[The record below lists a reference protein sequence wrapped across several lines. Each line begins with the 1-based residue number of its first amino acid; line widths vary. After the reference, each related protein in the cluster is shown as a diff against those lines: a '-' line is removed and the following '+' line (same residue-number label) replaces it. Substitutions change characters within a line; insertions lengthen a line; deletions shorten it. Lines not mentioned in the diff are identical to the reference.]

1 MPRRLCL
8 ASEEAAVWLK
18 KSKRFITFLL
28 CVVCF
33 TAGLYTGQ
41 NREQNKLLAILEAD
55 AKAWERNQYGAR
67 LSAEET
73 ATALFD
79 ALHSEHVSPN
89 PTPKHT
95 APTLNLLAAAVD
107 ISTPKPT
114 ANPTARPAVTPMPT
128 VNTAEV
134 RQQYESVR
142 ASWSTT
148 PKPTTKPMHTARPY
162 SDRVHYVTARPATA
176 TPKPTAKPPVTPTP
190 RPADTSSAVFW
201 LEDALSTKI
210 TAWVTGDSANVRR
223 GASTSYGVVEKLYYG
238 EKLYITSKTASNGW
252 YKVQTQS
259 GNTGYVSAKLISTSQ
274 PTARNSSGGST
285 SGGSSSQ
292 QSRTVYVSR
301 TGECYHSYAGC
312 SDMNNPIAMTE
323 AEAIARGRRRC
334 KKCW

>member
-1 MPRRLCL
+1 M
-8 ASEEAAVWLK
+8 K
-18 KSKRFITFLL
+18 KPKRFITFLL

-55 AKAWERNQYGAR
+55 AKAWERNQYEAR

-73 ATALFD
+73 SSA
-79 ALHSEHVSPN
+79 
-89 PTPKHT
+89 
-95 APTLNLLAAAVD
+95 LLAAAVD
-107 ISTPKPT
+107 ISTPTATATPTPKPT

-148 PKPTTKPMHTARPY
+148 PKPTTTKPMHTARPY
-162 SDRVHYVTARPATA
+162 SDRVHYVTAGPATA

-190 RPADTSSAVFW
+190 RSADTSSAVFG

-285 SGGSSSQ
+285 SGGSNSQ

-312 SDMNNPIAMTE
+312 SDMNNPIVMTE